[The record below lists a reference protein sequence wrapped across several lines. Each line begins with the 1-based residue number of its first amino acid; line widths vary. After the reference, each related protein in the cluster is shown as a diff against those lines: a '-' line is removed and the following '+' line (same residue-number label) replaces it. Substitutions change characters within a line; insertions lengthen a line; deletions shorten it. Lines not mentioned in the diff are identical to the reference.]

1 MVKAIR
7 PTAKTTMAAIH
18 PPRSAGGR
26 VGQVTGQ
33 E

>member
-1 MVKAIR
+1 MVKATR
-7 PTAKTTMAAIH
+7 PTAKTAMAAIH

-26 VGQVTGQ
+26 VGQVSGS